1 MTTSPQTLLCQR
13 RVTFLVPSRLCKL
26 QSTFLHR
33 RRPGARSRAG
43 PTRHHTPGSPSL
55 PPTSPAFLSHTLP
68 TRTSSQEEAVKM
80 EKKTRWMLM
89 HPQVPGRFSGA
100 AVLFCQPSHAI
111 HATSAETGQ
120 GERLR
125 RRRGCQCWAP
135 GLVPT
140 AGSLS
145 GEPRSCSVR
154 CAALA
159 AACLQPLSPAK
170 NTQAL
175 AILGEGQSCSGAW

>member
-1 MTTSPQTLLCQR
+1 
-13 RVTFLVPSRLCKL
+13 
-26 QSTFLHR
+26 
-33 RRPGARSRAG
+33 
-43 PTRHHTPGSPSL
+43 
-55 PPTSPAFLSHTLP
+55 
-68 TRTSSQEEAVKM
+68 M

-125 RRRGCQCWAP
+125 RRRGSQCWAP
-135 GLVPT
+135 CLVPT

-145 GEPRSCSVR
+145 GEPRSCPVR

-170 NTQAL
+170 HSGSGHPWGGPVLLGCVVNCGLPVVSGFHTGCSLCLHLCIPSAHRGSEDAWWDL
-175 AILGEGQSCSGAW
+175 APVSHIYYF